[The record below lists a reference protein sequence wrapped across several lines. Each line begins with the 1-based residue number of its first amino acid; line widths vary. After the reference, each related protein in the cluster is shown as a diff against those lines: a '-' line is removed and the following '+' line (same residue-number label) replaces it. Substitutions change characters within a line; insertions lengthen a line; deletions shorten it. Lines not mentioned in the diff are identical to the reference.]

1 MRKGAMAS
9 QNKLS
14 AIILAAG
21 KGTRMKSD
29 LPKVLHP
36 LCGRALVEYPVAAA
50 FEAGAAQVVVVTSGQ
65 PEIAQALRQRYGA
78 ERVAVVVQAP
88 PRGTGDAVRFG
99 LAAVL
104 HPRTLI
110 LYGDTPLIR
119 AQDLS
124 GLLSAIDQ
132 PGTDLS
138 ILTALLE
145 NPFGYGR
152 VLRDASESVRE
163 VREERDLRSDGE
175 RSVREVNAGMYAA
188 DTEK

>member
-9 QNKLS
+9 ENKLS
-14 AIILAAG
+14 AIVLAAG

-36 LCGRALVEYPVAAA
+36 LCGRPLVEYPVAAA
-50 FEAGAAQVVVVTSGQ
+50 FDAGAAQVVVVTSGQ
-65 PEIAQALRQRYGA
+65 PEIAQALRDRYGVD
-78 ERVAVVVQAP
+78 RLAVVVQDP

-119 AQDLS
+119 ARDLS
-124 GLLSAIDQ
+124 ELLGAI
-132 PGTDLS
+132 
-138 ILTALLE
+138 E
-145 NPFGYGR
+145 
-152 VLRDASESVRE
+152 RE
-163 VREERDLRSDGE
+163 G
-175 RSVREVNAGMYAA
+175 
-188 DTEK
+188 